1 MKNDKNALI
10 SIIVPVYNVEK
21 YIEQCIKSILNQ
33 TYKNIE
39 VIVVVDGSKDNSL
52 SIVKKIK
59 KTDDRITIIEQKNQ
73 GVSCARN
80 NGLKSAKG
88 EYVIFIDADDYISDD
103 FVEYMYSLISK
114 GNSDFAFSIKNYW
127 EENEKQEK
135 NLYEKKINSNE
146 AVGLL
151 LSPDVT
157 VGCWN
162 KIYKKS
168 FLNKNNILFR
178 SDLFYGEGLNFIIR
192 TALATNKI
200 VIGNK
205 KVYYYRKNN
214 VMSATSKFSFDKY
227 INGEKSLLIIKELI
241 NMNNDFVKSMFL
253 LHISTFYLGAIS
265 KLIENK
271 CKETNIKYYKSW
283 KKNIKNNLSYIIFSK
298 YVSFYRKT
306 LLFVGVCSPY
316 LISRLNSLKD
326 KRNIIKSVK

>member
-214 VMSATSKFSFDKY
+214 VMSATSKFSFDKLAEP
-227 INGEKSLLIIKELI
+227 ILNGQA
-241 NMNNDFVKSMFL
+241 DFVKSMFL